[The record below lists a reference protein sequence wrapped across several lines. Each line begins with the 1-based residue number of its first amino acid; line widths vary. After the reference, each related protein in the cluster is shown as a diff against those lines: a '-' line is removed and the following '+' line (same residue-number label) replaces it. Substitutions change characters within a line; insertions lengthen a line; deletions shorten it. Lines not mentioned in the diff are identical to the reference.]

1 VLGVPV
7 LRRSGRAGRDGDLA
21 DAEPVSGGLPVFED
35 PHLNGP
41 ELDGLAAVRR
51 DHGDLCHRSLPDE
64 S

>member
-7 LRRSGRAGRDGDLA
+7 LRGSRRAGRDGDLA
-21 DAEPVSGGLPVFED
+21 DTQAVTGGPAVLED
-35 PHLNGP
+35 PHLDRA

-51 DHGDLCHRSLPDE
+51 DHGDLYHRSLPDE